1 MPALIPFIRP
11 NGSKIAGGARRRG
24 SRLKPKR
31 SHLLAYG
38 VMVLVTLS
46 AGAGMWLLRESSTI
60 ERTYA
65 TLVGEITNWINR
77 RFVAAGLT
85 VQHVF
90 VTGRGETSKAQVL
103 ATIGLESGQSIL
115 EFDPRLA
122 RQRLQ
127 DLSWV
132 ETAQVERRLPDT
144 IIVRLKERKALALW
158 QHNGRHAL
166 IDMSGKIITRRNLD
180 RFAHLPI
187 VVGRGA
193 PGTVAQLIE
202 MLSRKP
208 ALFAQVQAVVLVGGR
223 RWDIRLKNGIKVYLP
238 EVETFAAWAQLAQLE
253 AENRIFDRDVT
264 AIDLRLPDRLV
275 VRLTPA
281 AAAKK
286 HRKGKET

>member
-1 MPALIPFIRP
+1 MTDPVYHSDTPSEWRWRLGLAACAVVL
-11 NGSKIAGGARRRG
+11 AGGA
-24 SRLKPKR
+24 
-31 SHLLAYG
+31 
-38 VMVLVTLS
+38 
-46 AGAGMWLLRESSTI
+46 WLLRGSGMV
-60 ERTYA
+60 ERA
-65 TLVGEITNWINR
+65 HEIAVGEITNWTNR
-77 RFVAAGLT
+77 QFVAAGLT
-85 VQHVF
+85 VQHIF

-115 EFDPRLA
+115 EFDPRSA
-122 RQRLQ
+122 RRRLQ

-132 ETAQVERRLPDT
+132 KTAQVERRLPDT

-193 PGTVAQLIE
+193 PGIAAQLIE

-238 EVETFAAWAQLAQLE
+238 EVETFAAWVRLAQLE
-253 AENRIFDRDVT
+253 AENRIFDRDVA

-286 HRKGKET
+286 NRKGKET